1 MLNQRTYLPDVW
13 AGGFVAAIPV
23 SQANILVSE
32 LKASSDIRCI
42 SVEEELLCGQDWFE
56 LVIQTIEDNFSDD
69 SFVSSSVESLAT
81 QNNTSISNVGLR
93 RRTLKNL
100 LHYLAQDK
108 KVLIYITYPLYNLRD
123 PEFLHLAHLIDN
135 KIGIY
140 CHVINERDVPV
151 MQPPMFRYQ
160 SMKEIINPDNPVY
173 ISYSREDSHTLV
185 ATIVKRLEREGISVK
200 LDMRDNG
207 PGNSIRAFE
216 DEIGRASQVIVILSD
231 KYFES
236 HDCMY
241 EMAVITENGNI
252 PNRVTFIDNLGIVTR
267 KKESY
272 EIIKRKWKEK
282 YDSCQ
287 VDDPSNLITLDQKRE
302 IAMIYHHI
310 DVFWKFV
317 KDQVSFSRVEIDTD
331 DAGRLSDKIK
341 EQLSNFHLPLN
352 NQLID
357 QLNNNSSAPT
367 HITNITQTGRHAVSV
382 GVINGDVHFH

>member
-207 PGNSIRAFE
+207 PGNSIKAFE

-236 HDCMY
+236 SDCMY
-241 EMAVITENGNI
+241 EMAMITKSGNI
-252 PNRVTFIDNLGIVTR
+252 PNRVTFIDGLKTVTR
-267 KKESY
+267 ARESHDLIKDKWTKQFDEY
-272 EIIKRKWKEK
+272 RNVNPTDSVLLEQMQEIGLI
-282 YDSCQ
+282 CQ
-287 VDDPSNLITLDQKRE
+287 YISD
-302 IAMIYHHI
+302 
-310 DVFWKFV
+310 FWKYLD
-317 KDQVSFSRVEIDTD
+317 DQVAFKRAAVEADE
-331 DAGRLSDKIK
+331 AYQLAEKIK
-341 EQLSNFHLPLN
+341 EQLLNIHTHLDNQFIDPL
-352 NQLID
+352 
-357 QLNNNSSAPT
+357 NNSSAPT
-367 HITNITQTGRHAVSV
+367 HITHVTQTGRHAVSV

>member
-1 MLNQRTYLPDVW
+1 MHNQRAYLPDVW

-23 SQANILVSE
+23 SQANLLVSE
-32 LKASSDIRCI
+32 LNTSSNIRCI
-42 SVEEELLCGQDWFE
+42 FVEEELFGDQDWIE
-56 LVIQTIEDNFSDD
+56 LVIQAIGDKFFDD
-69 SFVSSSVESLAT
+69 PYVFSFVERLAT
-81 QNNTSISNVGLR
+81 QNNTSLSNPTLR
-93 RRTLKNL
+93 HWVLKNL
-100 LHYLAQDK
+100 LHYLSKDK
-108 KVLIYITYPLYNLRD
+108 KLLIYITFPLRNLQDRK
-123 PEFLHLAHLIDN
+123 FMHLVHLTDN
-135 KIGIY
+135 KIGMY
-140 CHVINERDVPV
+140 CHVLNEKDVPI
-151 MQPPMFRYQ
+151 MEPPKFRYQ

-173 ISYSREDSHTLV
+173 ISYSREDSNTLV
-185 ATIVKRLEREGISVK
+185 STIVKRLEREGVSVK

-216 DEIGRASQVIVILSD
+216 EEIGRASQVIIILSD

-252 PNRVTFIDNLGIVTR
+252 PNRVTFIDNLGVVTR

-272 EIIKRKWKEK
+272 ELIKRKWKEK

-287 VDDPSNLITLDQKRE
+287 VEDPSNLITLDQKRE

-331 DAGRLSDKIK
+331 DAGRLSNKIK
-341 EQLSNFHLPLN
+341 EQLSNFHPPLN

-367 HITNITQTGRHAVSV
+367 NITNVTQTGRHAVSV

>member
-1 MLNQRTYLPDVW
+1 MHNQRTYLPDVW

-42 SVEEELLCGQDWFE
+42 FVEEELLIDQDWFE
-56 LVIQTIEDNFSDD
+56 LVIQTIEDKFSED
-69 SFVSSSVESLAT
+69 SYVSDCVEVLVS
-81 QNNTSISNVGLR
+81 QNKTSFSNAGLR
-93 RRTLKNL
+93 RRVLKDI
-100 LHYLAQDK
+100 LHHLAQDK
-108 KVLIYITYPLYNLRD
+108 KVLIYITYPLRNLQDR
-123 PEFLHLAHLIDN
+123 EFIHLAHLIDS

-140 CHVINERDVPV
+140 CHVLNERDVPV
-151 MQPPMFRYQ
+151 MQPPKFRYQ

-173 ISYSREDSHTLV
+173 ISYSREDSDALV
-185 ATIVKRLEREGISVK
+185 ATIVNRFESEGVSVK

-207 PGNSIRAFE
+207 PGNSIKAFE

-236 HDCMY
+236 LDCMY

-252 PNRVTFIDNLGIVTR
+252 PNRVTFIDNLGVVTR
-267 KKESY
+267 KTESY
-272 EIIKRKWKEK
+272 ELIKSKWKEK

-287 VDDPSNLITLDQKRE
+287 VEDPTNLISLEQKRE

-310 DVFWKFV
+310 DVFWKYV
-317 KDQVSFSRVEIDTD
+317 KDQVSFSRFEVEAD
-331 DAGRLSDKIK
+331 DASRLVDKIK
-341 EQLSNFHLPLN
+341 EQLSNIHPLLDK
-352 NQLID
+352 QFID
-357 QLNNNSSAPT
+357 PLNNSSAPT
-367 HITNITQTGRHAVSV
+367 NITHVTQTGRHAVSV